1 MPTYGILIDYEFCS
15 NCHTCEVICKMEL
28 GLPEGK
34 WGIKVFEVGP
44 WQVEGD
50 KWQLT
55 YVPVPTDLCDLCADR
70 TAQGKLPSC
79 VHNCY
84 TGVMEYGT
92 IDELAKRMGRK
103 ARQVLFVPK
112 ED

>member
-1 MPTYGILIDYEFCS
+1 MPKYGILIDYEFCS
-15 NCHTCEVICKMEL
+15 NCHTCEVICKEEHDIPL
-28 GLPEGK
+28 GK

-44 WQVEGD
+44 WPVNDD

-70 TAQGKLPSC
+70 TAQGKLPAC

-84 TGVMEYGT
+84 TGSMEYGT
-92 IDELAKRMGRK
+92 IEDLSKRLGRK
-103 ARQVLFVPK
+103 SRQVLFVPK